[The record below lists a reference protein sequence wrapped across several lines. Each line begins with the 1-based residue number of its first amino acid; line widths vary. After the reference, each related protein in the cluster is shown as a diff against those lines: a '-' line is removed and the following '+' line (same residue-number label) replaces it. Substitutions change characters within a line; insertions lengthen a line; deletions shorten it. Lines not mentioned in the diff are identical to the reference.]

1 MMAEKRQAR
10 RASPARKVSDARLR
24 AALVKHD
31 GLIARAA
38 TEVGLTRQS
47 VHERVNNNPELLEFV
62 QDLRE
67 SMVDA
72 AVGVLSYR
80 MKRYHCRQSAEFVL
94 KHHGRDR
101 GYGPQPEIP
110 PPPPDDSRRMT
121 IIRELVKMM
130 DERAAAMHVRPV
142 VDITPVLNGH
152 ASPARQLLD
161 TKERGEQT
169 RRPV

>member
-1 MMAEKRQAR
+1 MTAEKRQAR

-67 SMVDA
+67 SMVDT

-94 KHHGRDR
+94 KHLGRDR

-110 PPPPDDSRRMT
+110 PPPPDKSRRMP

-130 DERAAAMHVRPV
+130 DERAAAMHAKPV
-142 VDITPVLNGH
+142 VDVTPTHNGH
-152 ASPARQLLD
+152 PRPAQQLLEA
-161 TKERGEQT
+161 KRAAQ
-169 RRPV
+169 RSLQ